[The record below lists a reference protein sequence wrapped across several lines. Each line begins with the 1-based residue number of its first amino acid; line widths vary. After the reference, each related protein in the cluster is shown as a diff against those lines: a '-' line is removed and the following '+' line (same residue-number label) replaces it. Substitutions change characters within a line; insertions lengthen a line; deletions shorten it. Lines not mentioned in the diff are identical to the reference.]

1 MAQELAA
8 LTALE
13 TRLSDEAADEAL
25 RASAT
30 LQTATLG
37 ATALALA
44 LGGLAAWLITRSVL
58 RQLGG
63 EPQQAQEMAREIA
76 NGNLTLSLRPT
87 AGGANSLIASL
98 ETMRVQLSATVS
110 RIQTAADAISTA
122 SSQLASGNADL
133 SGRTE
138 EQAASLE
145 QTAASMEQLTSAVKQ
160 NTESAQQGSAMAL
173 AASQTAE
180 AGGQAMRRMIAT
192 MQDIAASSAKV
203 HEIISVIEGIAFQT
217 NILALNAAVEAARAG
232 EQGRG
237 FAVVAAEVRTLA
249 QQRHGG
255 QGDQGLDRNL
265 QPACDDGIRAGH
277 RHRRHHGGGPGLGAS
292 CRGHHGEIAA
302 ASREQSTGIDQVNV
316 AISQMDSVTQQNAA
330 LVEQAAEATRS
341 MSDQAQDLRESM
353 SVFRNE
359 AQSPP
364 AQHST
369 RLLLAAT

>member
-58 RQLGG
+58 RQRRRAAAG
-63 EPQQAQEMAREIA
+63 QEMAREIA

-87 AGGANSLIASL
+87 AGGANNLIASL

-217 NILALNAAVEAARAG
+217 NILALNAAVEAAG
-232 EQGRG
+232 
-237 FAVVAAEVRTLA
+237 
-249 QQRHGG
+249 
-255 QGDQGLDRNL
+255 
-265 QPACDDGIRAGH
+265 PANR
-277 RHRRHHGGGPGLGAS
+277 
-292 CRGHHGEIAA
+292 AA
-302 ASREQSTGIDQVNV
+302 ASRSWRRKC
-316 AISQMDSVTQQNAA
+316 ARWRSAA
-330 LVEQAAEATRS
+330 PRRPRRS
-341 MSDQAQDLRESM
+341 R
-353 SVFRNE
+353 
-359 AQSPP
+359 P
-364 AQHST
+364 
-369 RLLLAAT
+369 

>member
-217 NILALNAAVEAARAG
+217 NILALNAAVEAAR
-232 EQGRG
+232 
-237 FAVVAAEVRTLA
+237 
-249 QQRHGG
+249 
-255 QGDQGLDRNL
+255 
-265 QPACDDGIRAGH
+265 PANR
-277 RHRRHHGGGPGLGAS
+277 
-292 CRGHHGEIAA
+292 AA
-302 ASREQSTGIDQVNV
+302 ASRSWRRKC
-316 AISQMDSVTQQNAA
+316 ARWRSAA
-330 LVEQAAEATRS
+330 PRRPRRS
-341 MSDQAQDLRESM
+341 R
-353 SVFRNE
+353 
-359 AQSPP
+359 P
-364 AQHST
+364 
-369 RLLLAAT
+369 

>member
-1 MAQELAA
+1 MPLIDKAASLGLAGDPAGAIVVLVQEARAPQASWLKELAA

-87 AGGANSLIASL
+87 AGGANNLIASL

-160 NTESAQQGSAMAL
+160 NTESAQQGQRDGAGRL
-173 AASQTAE
+173 ADSR
-180 AGGQAMRRMIAT
+180 GRRPGH
-192 MQDIAASSAKV
+192 AA
-203 HEIISVIEGIAFQT
+203 HD
-217 NILALNAAVEAARAG
+217 
-232 EQGRG
+232 
-237 FAVVAAEVRTLA
+237 
-249 QQRHGG
+249 RHH
-255 QGDQGLDRNL
+255 
-265 QPACDDGIRAGH
+265 A
-277 RHRRHHGGGPGLGAS
+277 RHRGQFRQGP
-292 CRGHHGEIAA
+292 
-302 ASREQSTGIDQVNV
+302 
-316 AISQMDSVTQQNAA
+316 
-330 LVEQAAEATRS
+330 
-341 MSDQAQDLRESM
+341 
-353 SVFRNE
+353 
-359 AQSPP
+359 
-364 AQHST
+364 
-369 RLLLAAT
+369 

>member
-133 SGRTE
+133 GSHRGAGCVAGADRRQHGTANVRRETKHRKRATGQRDGAGRLADSRGRRPGH
-138 EQAASLE
+138 AAH
-145 QTAASMEQLTSAVKQ
+145 
-160 NTESAQQGSAMAL
+160 
-173 AASQTAE
+173 
-180 AGGQAMRRMIAT
+180 
-192 MQDIAASSAKV
+192 D
-203 HEIISVIEGIAFQT
+203 
-217 NILALNAAVEAARAG
+217 
-232 EQGRG
+232 
-237 FAVVAAEVRTLA
+237 
-249 QQRHGG
+249 RHH
-255 QGDQGLDRNL
+255 
-265 QPACDDGIRAGH
+265 A
-277 RHRRHHGGGPGLGAS
+277 RHRGQFRQGP
-292 CRGHHGEIAA
+292 
-302 ASREQSTGIDQVNV
+302 
-316 AISQMDSVTQQNAA
+316 
-330 LVEQAAEATRS
+330 
-341 MSDQAQDLRESM
+341 
-353 SVFRNE
+353 
-359 AQSPP
+359 
-364 AQHST
+364 
-369 RLLLAAT
+369 

>member
-1 MAQELAA
+1 M
-8 LTALE
+8 
-13 TRLSDEAADEAL
+13 
-25 RASAT
+25 
-30 LQTATLG
+30 
-37 ATALALA
+37 LALA

-63 EPQQAQEMAREIA
+63 EPRQAQEMAREIA

-87 AGGANSLIASL
+87 AGDASSLIASL

-203 HEIISVIEGIAFQT
+203 HEIISVIEGISFQT

-249 QQRHGG
+249 QRS
-255 QGDQGLDRNL
+255 
-265 QPACDDGIRAGH
+265 AT
-277 RHRRHHGGGPGLGAS
+277 
-292 CRGHHGEIAA
+292 AA
-302 ASREQSTGIDQVNV
+302 KRSR
-316 AISQMDSVTQQNAA
+316 
-330 LVEQAAEATRS
+330 
-341 MSDQAQDLRESM
+341 
-353 SVFRNE
+353 
-359 AQSPP
+359 P
-364 AQHST
+364 
-369 RLLLAAT
+369 

>member
-1 MAQELAA
+1 
-8 LTALE
+8 
-13 TRLSDEAADEAL
+13 
-25 RASAT
+25 
-30 LQTATLG
+30 
-37 ATALALA
+37 
-44 LGGLAAWLITRSVL
+44 
-58 RQLGG
+58 
-63 EPQQAQEMAREIA
+63 MAREIA

-217 NILALNAAVEAARAG
+217 NILALNAAVEAAR
-232 EQGRG
+232 
-237 FAVVAAEVRTLA
+237 
-249 QQRHGG
+249 
-255 QGDQGLDRNL
+255 
-265 QPACDDGIRAGH
+265 PANR
-277 RHRRHHGGGPGLGAS
+277 
-292 CRGHHGEIAA
+292 AA
-302 ASREQSTGIDQVNV
+302 ASRSWRRKC
-316 AISQMDSVTQQNAA
+316 ARWRSAA
-330 LVEQAAEATRS
+330 PRRPRRS
-341 MSDQAQDLRESM
+341 R
-353 SVFRNE
+353 
-359 AQSPP
+359 P
-364 AQHST
+364 
-369 RLLLAAT
+369 